1 MPYLKEDSVNCLHK
15 FLDNLMGSKNGLV
28 LSYKDIQIPLIYIF
42 ALGIFSPHCF
52 RSCSDAV
59 KNHFRPSENFFNKA
73 FYTNSLPLF
82 ISSHKMVQENL
93 VDAPVDDVNLPVD
106 PPPFLCQCRT
116 HTSLA
121 VIKMLKTLSLASVLQ
136 MNKKME
142 AKNDARALRTLEHE
156 QDPVA
161 HPVASSEMASLITI
175 EAENLN

>member
-1 MPYLKEDSVNCLHK
+1 
-15 FLDNLMGSKNGLV
+15 
-28 LSYKDIQIPLIYIF
+28 
-42 ALGIFSPHCF
+42 
-52 RSCSDAV
+52 
-59 KNHFRPSENFFNKA
+59 
-73 FYTNSLPLF
+73 
-82 ISSHKMVQENL
+82 MVQENL

-106 PPPFLCQCRT
+106 LLPFLCQCRT